1 MNNLLLLWKEVLRSP
16 RSLGTIAPSSKW
28 LAQDL
33 VEAADLRRETVT
45 VEIGAGTG
53 PLTEWII
60 SEVEPLH
67 FIALEP
73 NDSLA
78 DRLRERFPGIDVSEK
93 PATNLREALEER
105 GYTHADRVLCSLP
118 WSLFSENEINDSL
131 DAVCDVLGENGT
143 FLTLV
148 YTHAKY
154 LPSSRMLRDSLM
166 KYFYKVEFTGTT
178 WRNLPPG
185 QWLVCRNPIRER
197 RKE

>member
-28 LAQDL
+28 LAMDL
-33 VEAADLRRETVT
+33 IEAANLRKDTVT

-60 SEVEPLH
+60 NTVEPVH

-73 NDSLA
+73 NPSMA
-78 DRLRERFPGIDVSEK
+78 SRLRERFPGIDVCEK
-93 PATNLREALEER
+93 TANCLPEALEER
-105 GYTHADRVLCSLP
+105 GCSHADRILCSLP
-118 WSLFSENEINDSL
+118 WSLFSEKEINHSL
-131 DAVCDVLGENGT
+131 DAVRKVLSSDGT

-154 LPSSRMLRDSLM
+154 LPSSKVLRENLM
-166 KYFYKVEFTGTT
+166 KYFSSVEFTGTT

-185 QWLVCRNPIRER
+185 QWLVCREPIRESPR
-197 RKE
+197 V